1 MKIHKTL
8 YMKRICQLI
17 LLSLFVAGCSSQPQV
32 KYVFYFIGDGMG
44 VNEVM
49 GTSHFNVAQGQ
60 DPVNFTQFPVVN
72 FISTVSAN
80 SLVTDSSAA
89 GTALATGVK
98 INNSAV
104 GVDPEGNPV
113 SNLTEW
119 AHAAGFGTGVATSV
133 GVNHATPASFV
144 AHSDKRGSYEEI
156 AIQMIDSPVD
166 FMAGS
171 TFLVDRGSGHDAA
184 YFEQK
189 ADSAGIAVYKGA
201 GAIQGIDL
209 SAPRALCL
217 SGKAEDSVPYAID
230 RKDDDTQ
237 LADFVD
243 AGIRYLEARY
253 GKKGFFFMV
262 EGGKIDYAGHANDA
276 ATCFREVNDM
286 AVSVDLALTFLAR
299 HPKET
304 LILVTADHETGG
316 LMLGSGRY
324 EMYPERLAGQKASV
338 DAVTALF
345 REAFFPEGQPYKTP
359 TWEAVKA
366 FFTEQLGLWGEV
378 EVSERAEKELK
389 DVYDRTFGKGGDRNL
404 TETNLYSVNYR
415 LVADMIRALDR
426 SAGYSW
432 CFGSHSGS
440 PVGLYV
446 TGACAEEFG
455 TVKDNAEI
463 APLIARL
470 AGYAH

>member
-1 MKIHKTL
+1 
-8 YMKRICQLI
+8 MKRIASLI
-17 LLSLFVAGCSSQPQV
+17 VLSLLVAGCAPKQQV

-44 VNEVM
+44 VNEVI
-49 GTSHFNVAQGQ
+49 GTELYNQANGLE
-60 DPVNFTQFPVVN
+60 PVNFVQFPVRN
-72 FISTVSAN
+72 FITTVSAN

-98 INNSAV
+98 IDNSSV
-104 GVDPEGNPV
+104 GVDPDGNPV

-144 AHSDKRGSYEEI
+144 AHSDKRSSYEEI

-171 TFLVDRGSGHDAA
+171 TFLVQRNTGHDAA
-184 YFEQK
+184 YYEHK
-189 ADSAGIAVYKGA
+189 ADSAGIAVYKGP
-201 GAIQGIDL
+201 GAIQGVDV
-209 SAPRALCL
+209 SRDRVVCL
-217 SGKAEDSVPYAID
+217 SGKEEDSVPYAID

-243 AGIRYLEARY
+243 AGIHYLEARY

-276 ATCFREVNDM
+276 ATCFQEVNDM

-299 HPKET
+299 YPKET
-304 LILVTADHETGG
+304 LIVVTADHETGG

-324 EMYPERLAGQKASV
+324 EMHPDRLARQHASV
-338 DAVTALF
+338 DAVTELF
-345 REAFFPEGQPYKTP
+345 REAFFPEDKPFKAP
-359 TWEAVKA
+359 SWDAVKA
-366 FFTEQLGLWGEV
+366 FFTENLGLWGDV
-378 EVSERAEKELK
+378 EVSERAESDLK
-389 DVYDRTFGKGGDRNL
+389 AIYDRTFGKGGDRNL
-404 TETNLYSVNYR
+404 SESNLYSENYR
-415 LVADMIRALDR
+415 LVADVIRYLDR
-426 SAGYSW
+426 AAGYQWS
-432 CFGSHSGS
+432 FGSHSGS

-446 TGACAEEFG
+446 TGACAEEFS
-455 TVKDNAEI
+455 TVRDNTEI
-463 APLIARL
+463 APLIAKL
-470 AGYAH
+470 AGYAR